1 MSDYINRQAAI
12 DALGPEPIGYED
24 SIPDLARKLQW
35 SNDVYAIKLVPSSDV
50 RSIVFCKYCIHRKPC
65 EYREEKTQ
73 KEKNFVCRIF
83 DATTRDTDFCS
94 FGEKKE

>member
-35 SNDVYAIKLVPSSDV
+35 SNDVYAIQLVPSSDV
-50 RSIVFCKYCIHRKPC
+50 RSIVFCKDCIQRKPC
-65 EYREEKTQ
+65 EYMKKKTR
-73 KEKNFVCRIF
+73 KEKIFVCSIF
-83 DATTRDTDFCS
+83 DATTKDTDFCS